1 MDCVDD
7 LSFKNEKKNRRVV
20 NKTAYQVIAI
30 TPDDT
35 MKIERFGCVYICA
48 RTFIFPPV
56 RILNK

>member
-35 MKIERFGCVYICA
+35 MKIERFGCVYIYFS
-48 RTFIFPPV
+48 TS
-56 RILNK
+56 